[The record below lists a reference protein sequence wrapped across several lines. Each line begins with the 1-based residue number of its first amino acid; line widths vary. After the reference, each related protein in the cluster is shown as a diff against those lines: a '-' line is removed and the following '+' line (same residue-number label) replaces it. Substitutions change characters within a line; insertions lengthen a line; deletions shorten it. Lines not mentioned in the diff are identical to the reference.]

1 MVRVRILG
9 VVVLAIGT
17 ALGPFAGAQ
26 GAVESS
32 SARRDA
38 LHAFDD
44 VSATVAQLDTVHAN
58 MMVLDG
64 KMSALYR
71 ALSAKVASVS
81 KLAASSGTSSS
92 DLMQA
97 TQQMQQM
104 QMSFNLQYL
113 ALQEQM
119 QNDAR
124 EYTALS
130 NVLKA
135 RYDTMKGI
143 LANIK

>member
-1 MVRVRILG
+1 MVMFRLLVILVLG
-9 VVVLAIGT
+9 VGT
-17 ALGPFAGAQ
+17 GLGPFAAAQ

-32 SARRDA
+32 SAQRDA

-44 VSATVAQLDTVHAN
+44 VSTTVAHLGTLHAH
-58 MMVLDG
+58 MMVLDR
-64 KMSALYR
+64 KMSGLYQ

-92 DLMQA
+92 ALMQA

-104 QMSFNLQYL
+104 QMSFDLQYL
-113 ALQEQM
+113 SLQEQM
-119 QNDAR
+119 QNDSR

-130 NVLKA
+130 NVLEA

-143 LANIK
+143 LANMK